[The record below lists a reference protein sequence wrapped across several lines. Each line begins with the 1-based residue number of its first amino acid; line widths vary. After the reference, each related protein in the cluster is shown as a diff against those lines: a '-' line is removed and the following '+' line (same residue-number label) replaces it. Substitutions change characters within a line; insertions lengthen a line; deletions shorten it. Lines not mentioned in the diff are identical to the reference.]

1 MIGNVLRTAGLFFLT
16 LLCVT
21 VPSQPSAGATVEETL
36 TALNAKPAEER
47 QKLLIENAR
56 KEGSVNFYAATNLRD
71 TQEIVAG
78 FNKFYPFVKVGITSL
93 GGPGV
98 LNKVTTEERA
108 GVALADV
115 VTLTGGYVPEL
126 LEKKM
131 LAKYRSPMVPFVRKG
146 FVDAEGYWP
155 GVYAIGYTI
164 IYNNRRVTQ
173 KDAPKRYE
181 DLLQPRWKNN
191 LLMDS
196 EAHDLLAGLIDLW
209 GEAKAT
215 AFLKQIAQDQKVT
228 FSRQSHTFMTQLVAT
243 GEHDVIVD
251 GYVHNAVAFKEKG
264 APIDYVVVNPTIVR
278 PPSIIAIVA
287 RAPHPYAAALFL
299 DYHLSKEA
307 SEIMV
312 KSQGRWAP
320 RKDVPWTV
328 EPQGEL
334 HVVSALQWGPKMRK
348 LVEIFNKSVGQ

>member
-1 MIGNVLRTAGLFFLT
+1 MIGNMLRTGGLFFLT
-16 LLCVT
+16 LLCVAIS
-21 VPSQPSAGATVEETL
+21 SQQSVGATVEETL

-126 LEKKM
+126 IEKKM

-146 FVDAEGYWP
+146 FVDADGYWP

-164 IYNNRRVTQ
+164 IYNNRRVAQ

-215 AFLKQIAQDQKVT
+215 AFLKQIAQEQKVT

-243 GEHDVIVD
+243 GENDVIVD

-264 APIDYVVVNPTIVR
+264 APIDYVVMNPTIVR

>member
-1 MIGNVLRTAGLFFLT
+1 MIGGIALNSRLFFFVVLGLFL
-16 LLCVT
+16 VSPQS
-21 VPSQPSAGATVEETL
+21 VYATVEETL
-36 TALNAKPAEER
+36 AALNAKPTEER

-115 VTLTGGYVPEL
+115 VTLTGGYVPEMI
-126 LEKKM
+126 EKKM
-131 LAKYRSPMVPFVRKG
+131 LAKYRSPMAPFVRQG

-164 IYNNRRVTQ
+164 IYNNRRVAQ
-173 KDAPKRYE
+173 KDAPRRYE

-191 LLMDS
+191 LLMDG

-215 AFLKQIAQDQKVT
+215 SFLKQLVQEQKVT
-228 FSRQSHTFMTQLVAT
+228 FARQSHTFMTQLVAT
-243 GEHDVIVD
+243 GERDVIVD
-251 GYVHNAVAFKEKG
+251 GYVHNAVALKEKG
-264 APIDYVVVNPTIVR
+264 APIDYIVMNPTIVR

-312 KSQGRWAP
+312 KNQGRWAP
-320 RKDVPWTV
+320 RRDVPWTV
-328 EPQGEL
+328 EPQGDL

-348 LVEIFNKSVGQ
+348 LVDLFNKSIGQ